1 MSLPLHRRDLLRG
14 LAAASVIAAQPAWV
28 DGAVSYLAGGTDDQ
42 RRQWWR
48 DARFGMFVHWGL
60 YAILAGEWQGRTDYA
75 EWIRNNAKIPIGEYD
90 TLLARFNPTQFSADA
105 FAKTAADAG
114 AKYLVITSKHHDGF
128 ALFNSKAGPFNVM
141 STPFKRDIMKEIA
154 AACRRHGVT
163 PCWYHSIMD
172 WHHPDYLPR
181 RQWEAADRPA
191 SGAVYQRFVDYLN
204 RQVEELLTNY
214 GDIGVMWFDGQW
226 ESTWTRELGQQLF
239 DKCRALQPN
248 VLVNNRVAPG
258 QTVDVGVKQVGKAEI
273 GDFGTP
279 EQAVPE
285 AGLPGTDW
293 ESCITMNGNW
303 GYNRADKKFKSVE
316 QIGGLLFETA
326 SKGGNLLLNVGP
338 TGEGVIPEESVT
350 RLQRVGVWM
359 RKHAGAI
366 RGTRATPFERAPFR
380 ATTRDRSVFVFLP
393 EWPADRNLLIP
404 RFGATPTRARMMGDR
419 VWQNVQRVDT
429 GTVVRLPERAADPV
443 CSVLELETAR

>member
-14 LAAASVIAAQPAWV
+14 LAAASVIAAQPAWL
-28 DGAVSYLAGGTDDQ
+28 DGAVSYLAGGTDDE

-60 YAILAGEWQGRTDYA
+60 YSILAGEWNGRTDYG

-181 RQWEAADRPA
+181 RQWEAADRPPT
-191 SGAVYQRFVDYLN
+191 GAVYQRFVDYLN
-204 RQVEELLTNY
+204 RQIEELLTNY
-214 GDIGVMWFDGQW
+214 GDIGVM
-226 ESTWTRELGQQLF
+226 
-239 DKCRALQPN
+239 
-248 VLVNNRVAPG
+248 
-258 QTVDVGVKQVGKAEI
+258 
-273 GDFGTP
+273 
-279 EQAVPE
+279 
-285 AGLPGTDW
+285 
-293 ESCITMNGNW
+293 
-303 GYNRADKKFKSVE
+303 
-316 QIGGLLFETA
+316 
-326 SKGGNLLLNVGP
+326 
-338 TGEGVIPEESVT
+338 
-350 RLQRVGVWM
+350 
-359 RKHAGAI
+359 
-366 RGTRATPFERAPFR
+366 RATA
-380 ATTRDRSVFVFLP
+380 RDRSVFVFLP

-404 RFGATPTRARMMGDR
+404 RFGGTPTRARMLGDR
-419 VWQNVQRVDT
+419 AWQNVQRVDA